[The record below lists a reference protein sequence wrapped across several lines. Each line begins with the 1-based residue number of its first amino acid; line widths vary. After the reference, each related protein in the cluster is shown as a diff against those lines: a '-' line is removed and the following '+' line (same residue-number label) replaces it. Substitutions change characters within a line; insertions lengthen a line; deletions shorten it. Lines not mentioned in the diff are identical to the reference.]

1 MINFQPKEGE
11 YWVSGRSDE
20 EALEKAAKKFNV
32 AKEKIKLE
40 RGTCVLL
47 VWVLLSALLTL
58 HEMMMCQF

>member
-1 MINFQPKEGE
+1 MTNFQPKEGE

-47 VWVLLSALLTL
+47 VWVLLSVLLTL